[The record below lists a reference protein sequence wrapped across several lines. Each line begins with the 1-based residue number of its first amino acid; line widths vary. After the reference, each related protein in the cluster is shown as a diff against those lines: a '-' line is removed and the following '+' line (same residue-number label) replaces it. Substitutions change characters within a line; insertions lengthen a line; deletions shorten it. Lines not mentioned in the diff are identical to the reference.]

1 MNPMEPTSVEVDA
14 FVTFTLAILLLFVGK
29 ELTQRMPT
37 LRKYSIPEPVVGG
50 FLCTLVVGLV
60 YFVANIRIHF
70 DLNVRDLLLLYFLY
84 IIQILRCRRSY
95 SCRSRWYPYH

>member
-1 MNPMEPTSVEVDA
+1 MNPMEPTTVEVDA

-50 FLCTLVVGLV
+50 FLCTLVVGLL

-70 DLNVRDLLLLYFLY
+70 DLNVRDLLLLYFFAGIGLKSEVKTLVAGGRPVGG
-84 IIQILRCRRSY
+84 I
-95 SCRSRWYPYH
+95 